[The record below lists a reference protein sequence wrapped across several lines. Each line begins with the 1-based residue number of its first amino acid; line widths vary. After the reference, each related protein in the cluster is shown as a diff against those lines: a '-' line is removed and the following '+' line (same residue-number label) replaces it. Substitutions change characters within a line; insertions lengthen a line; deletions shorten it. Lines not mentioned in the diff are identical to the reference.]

1 MSKPSDPPKP
11 AALASNDTKGHRARM
26 RQKLLEKG
34 GTALTDLEIL
44 EMLLYA
50 GAPRGDISVTKDIDK
65 ALAVMGITLHDH
77 LIVAGTN
84 CVSLKNLD
92 HL

>member
-11 AALASNDTKGHRARM
+11 AALASHDTKGHRAPM

-44 EMLLYA
+44 EMHQRYKELALSLGVVTQLGSGLAGKLAGLAA
-50 GAPRGDISVTKDIDK
+50 GAQ
-65 ALAVMGITLHDH
+65 
-77 LIVAGTN
+77 
-84 CVSLKNLD
+84 
-92 HL
+92 